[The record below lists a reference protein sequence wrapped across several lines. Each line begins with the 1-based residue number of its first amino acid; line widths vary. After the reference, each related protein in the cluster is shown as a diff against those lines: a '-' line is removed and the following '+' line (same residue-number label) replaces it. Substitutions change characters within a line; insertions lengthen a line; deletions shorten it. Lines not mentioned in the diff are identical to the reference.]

1 MNIEKFSI
9 GVKQVTLY
17 HSKEPNSP
25 LIILNNYAGDGED
38 VIEASHELGGKD
50 FNLLCIGNLNWNHDM
65 TPWYCPPTSQKD
77 APFTGGA
84 EDYLRLL
91 LNEILPEGLKRVS
104 GTPAHISIAGYSLAG
119 LFALYA
125 LYQTDAFDRA
135 ASMSGSLWFPGF
147 KEYVLSHDIKKKPEK
162 LYISLGDKE
171 SKTRNIYLREVQEN
185 TEIIVEHYKSNELD
199 VTFEMNPGNH
209 FKDVAIRS
217 AKGILAI
224 S

>member
-1 MNIEKFSI
+1 M
-9 GVKQVTLY
+9 TLY

-25 LIILNNYAGDGED
+25 LIILNNYAGDGGA
-38 VIEASHELGGKD
+38 VIEAANGQDEKV
-50 FNLLCIGNLNWNHDM
+50 FNLLCVGNLNWDHDM

-185 TEIIVEHYKSNELD
+185 TEIIVEHYKSNEFD

>member
-1 MNIEKFSI
+1 MNIEKFRI
-9 GVKQVTLY
+9 GEKQVTLY

-25 LIILNNYAGDGED
+25 LIILNNYAGDGGA
-38 VIEASHELGGKD
+38 VIEAAHGQDEKV
-50 FNLLCIGNLNWNHDM
+50 FNLLCVGNLNWDHDM

-91 LNEILPEGLKRVS
+91 LNEILPAGLKRVS

-171 SKTRNIYLREVQEN
+171 SNTRNMYLREVQEN